1 MAQGRHNTYSLHQL
15 RSPIFG
21 ESKRIPRNWAIFP
34 PPLYLS
40 VIPFRFGLRWQR
52 RKKKKRKK
60 KLWLSPSPGKWRE
73 EVWGDY
79 PGWGL
84 TKELGFAE
92 EEEGSGENAVSTAKQ
107 GHSNTIERAINFLRE
122 MKGCATVVKRK
133 YWEISFSPP
142 DQLLSVSFDQDTLP
156 PFYGILY
163 LPRPHLLFPPSA
175 LLSRYI
181 PPSLRLSVC
190 LLRGLSSSGG

>member
-1 MAQGRHNTYSLHQL
+1 MLGD
-15 RSPIFG
+15 
-21 ESKRIPRNWAIFP
+21 FP
-34 PPLYLS
+34 PTPLSLS
-40 VIPFRFGLRWQR
+40 DPLS
-52 RKKKKRKK
+52 
-60 KLWLSPSPGKWRE
+60 LWSQVAEKEGEEEEKEEAMAFSPSGKWRE

-133 YWEISFSPP
+133 YWEISFSSP
-142 DQLLSVSFDQDTLP
+142 DQLLSDSFDQDTLP
-156 PFYGILY
+156 PFYGILPLSPSSAPTLY
-163 LPRPHLLFPPSA
+163 PPPA

-181 PPSLRLSVC
+181 PLSLRLSVC

>member
-1 MAQGRHNTYSLHQL
+1 MA
-15 RSPIFG
+15 F
-21 ESKRIPRNWAIFP
+21 
-34 PPLYLS
+34 
-40 VIPFRFGLRWQR
+40 
-52 RKKKKRKK
+52 
-60 KLWLSPSPGKWRE
+60 SPSGKWRE

-142 DQLLSVSFDQDTLP
+142 DQLLSDSFDQDTLP
-156 PFYGILY
+156 PFYGILPPSPSSALTFSFSCSPLSIY
-163 LPRPHLLFPPSA
+163 TPFPPSVC
-175 LLSRYI
+175 LSFER
-181 PPSLRLSVC
+181 SL
-190 LLRGLSSSGG
+190 LLRGLMKRKRGLFVAFHCSHPFRGWIEEPF